1 MNNLMKAGWVI
12 ENPEGSDSGWEVVDC
27 GGVAATVHGEPGCL
41 EHRQNAAAVES
52 VPVMLDLL
60 QRLALAEPG
69 EMANLAGEAE
79 TLVGRIERGEFLREG
94 NQ

>member
-1 MNNLMKAGWVI
+1 MNEMIKGGWII

-27 GGVAATVHGEPGCL
+27 YGVAATVHGEPEDM

-69 EMANLAGEAE
+69 EMRNIAGEAE
-79 TLVGRIERGEFLREG
+79 ALVGRIERGEFLPEG
-94 NQ
+94 D

>member
-1 MNNLMKAGWVI
+1 MNEMIKGGWII
-12 ENPEGSDSGWEVVDC
+12 ENPEGGDSGWEVVDC
-27 GGVAATVHGEPGCL
+27 YGCAATVHGEPEDL

-69 EMANLAGEAE
+69 EMANLAGEAAAI
-79 TLVGRIERGEFLREG
+79 LARIERGEFLAEDCD
-94 NQ
+94 

>member
-1 MNNLMKAGWVI
+1 MNELIRSGWFI
-12 ENPEGSDSGWEVVDC
+12 ENPEGSDWGWEVSDC
-27 GGVAATVHGEPGCL
+27 CGIAAVVPGEPGCL

-52 VPVMLDLL
+52 APVMLDLL
-60 QRLALAEPG
+60 QRLVLAEPG

-79 TLVGRIERGEFLREG
+79 ALVGRIERGEFLPEV

>member
-1 MNNLMKAGWVI
+1 MNEMIKGGWII

-27 GGVAATVHGEPGCL
+27 GGVAATVHGEPGSL

-69 EMANLAGEAE
+69 EMATLAGEAE
-79 TLVGRIERGEFLREG
+79 ALVGRIARGEFLPEG
-94 NQ
+94 K